1 MIRTQIQL
9 TEEQVGRVKEA
20 AILRKVSMAE
30 IIREAVDYW
39 LVTAAPMSKEERF
52 RKSMEAI
59 GRFNSGLTDISV
71 NHDYYLNEGG
81 VTW

>member
-20 AILRKVSMAE
+20 AMLRKVSMAE

-39 LVTAAPMSKEERF
+39 LSLRRPCPKKNDFESRWKRLADLIRA
-52 RKSMEAI
+52 
-59 GRFNSGLTDISV
+59 
-71 NHDYYLNEGG
+71 
-81 VTW
+81 